1 LRERTIRKK
10 ERKKKKMRDEGEE
23 VKVRDKNF

>member
-1 LRERTIRKK
+1 LRERTIRK
-10 ERKKKKMRDEGEE
+10 EEVKKKKMRDEREE

>member
-10 ERKKKKMRDEGEE
+10 EGKKKKMRDEGEE